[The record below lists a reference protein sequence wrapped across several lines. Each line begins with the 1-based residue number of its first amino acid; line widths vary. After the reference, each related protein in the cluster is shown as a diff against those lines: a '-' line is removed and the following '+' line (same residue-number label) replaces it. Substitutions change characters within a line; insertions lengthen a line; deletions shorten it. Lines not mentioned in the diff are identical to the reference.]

1 MKPFHFQIFK
11 SSNFQI
17 FKSSNLQIF
26 KFSNL
31 QILFILLVVSFT
43 ACSPQRRIER
53 IVARHPELR
62 MADTL
67 LLPDTLVTAAI
78 AADTAIPLARL
89 SDTVAVTR
97 NRLEIL
103 LISRR
108 DTIHVRGTCKADTIV
123 RVLRVP
129 VEKIKLVSAEG
140 GWLGK
145 VSWIVLGLVVVAAV
159 WKNGTGKKNVTRD
172 KIRDT

>member
-1 MKPFHFQIFK
+1 MDSIFK
-11 SSNFQI
+11 FSNF
-17 FKSSNLQIF
+17 QIF

-31 QILFILLVVSFT
+31 QTLLILLAFSFT

-67 LLPDTLVTAAI
+67 LVPDTMVMAAI
-78 AADTAIPLARL
+78 TADTAIPLARL
-89 SDTVAVTR
+89 SDTVAITR

-108 DTIHVRGTCKADTIV
+108 DTIHVRGTCKADTIL

-129 VEKIKLVSAEG
+129 VERIKLVSAEG

-145 VSWIVLGLVVVAAV
+145 VPWIVLGLVVVAAV
-159 WKNGTGKKNVTRD
+159 WKIGTRD
-172 KIRDT
+172 KKT